1 MKMPVFKSVPV
12 EKVMAME
19 HDMYDTIRRRRES
32 GDKKEKDVFCG
43 LCLQKTS
50 FLYGYKVIK
59 EKITKKQCEILA
71 KFKLIK
77 Y

>member
-1 MKMPVFKSVPV
+1 M
-12 EKVMAME
+12 
-19 HDMYDTIRRRRES
+19 IRFADAGES

-59 EKITKKQCEILA
+59 EKISKKQCEISADKIL
-71 KFKLIK
+71 KLSIFNDK
-77 Y
+77 IY

>member
-1 MKMPVFKSVPV
+1 M
-12 EKVMAME
+12 
-19 HDMYDTIRRRRES
+19 IRFADAGES

-50 FLYGYKVIK
+50 FLYLYKVIK
-59 EKITKKQCEILA
+59 EKNTKKQCEILA

>member
-1 MKMPVFKSVPV
+1 MIQSGNDGEF
-12 EKVMAME
+12 
-19 HDMYDTIRRRRES
+19 

>member
-32 GDKKEKDVFCG
+32 GDKKGKDVFVGFVCKRR
-43 LCLQKTS
+43 L
-50 FLYGYKVIK
+50 FVWI
-59 EKITKKQCEILA
+59 
-71 KFKLIK
+71 
-77 Y
+77 

>member
-1 MKMPVFKSVPV
+1 M
-12 EKVMAME
+12 
-19 HDMYDTIRRRRES
+19 IRFENAGEF

-59 EKITKKQCEILA
+59 EKSPKNNA
-71 KFKLIK
+71 K

>member
-1 MKMPVFKSVPV
+1 M
-12 EKVMAME
+12 
-19 HDMYDTIRRRRES
+19 IRFADAGES

-59 EKITKKQCEILA
+59 EKITNNMPTREKIKVIHDYIIDNAEYDKLKYENKKRGHP
-71 KFKLIK
+71 
-77 Y
+77 

>member
-1 MKMPVFKSVPV
+1 M
-12 EKVMAME
+12 
-19 HDMYDTIRRRRES
+19 IRFADAGES
-32 GDKKEKDVFCG
+32 GDKKEKRRFLWALSAKDV
-43 LCLQKTS
+43 

>member
-1 MKMPVFKSVPV
+1 MRFYFYLLQYFLHWVYIPS
-12 EKVMAME
+12 
-19 HDMYDTIRRRRES
+19 S
-32 GDKKEKDVFCG
+32 KKEKDVFCG

-59 EKITKKQCEILA
+59 EKNTKKQCEILA

>member
-32 GDKKEKDVFCG
+32 GDKRKKTFLWALSAKDVFCMD
-43 LCLQKTS
+43 
-50 FLYGYKVIK
+50 IK
-59 EKITKKQCEILA
+59 
-71 KFKLIK
+71 
-77 Y
+77 

>member
-1 MKMPVFKSVPV
+1 M
-12 EKVMAME
+12 
-19 HDMYDTIRRRRES
+19 IRFADAGES

-43 LCLQKTS
+43 LSLQKTS